1 MSLQT
6 LRINK
11 KKKNQFLSNCF
22 QFDWLGKFS
31 VDIHFTETVITVNC
45 VNFYLYKD
53 NDIFNAVSKFQ
64 TIQSHSFYTPKEAI
78 DFFKL
83 VVYTLVNDLD
93 VKSNTDFYEDLY
105 NFNRTSGTIEW
116 LPKLHPFIK

>member
-11 KKKNQFLSNCF
+11 KKKNAFLSQCF

-31 VDIHFTETVITVNC
+31 VDIHFTESVITVNC
-45 VNFYLYKD
+45 VNFYLIKD
-53 NDIFNAVSKFQ
+53 NTIYNAISKFN
-64 TIQSHSFYTPKEAI
+64 TIQSFSFYTPKEAI
-78 DFFKL
+78 EFFK
-83 VVYTLVNDLD
+83 VAVYSLVNDLD
-93 VKSNTDFYEDLY
+93 VKSNTDFYEDIY

-116 LPKLHPFIK
+116 LPKLHNYIK

>member
-11 KKKNQFLSNCF
+11 KKKNQFLSDCF

-31 VDIHFTETVITVNC
+31 IDIHFTETVITVNC
-45 VNFYLYKD
+45 VNFYLIKEDTIY
-53 NDIFNAVSKFQ
+53 NAISKFQ
-64 TIQSHSFYTPKEAI
+64 AIQSHSFLTPKEAI

-83 VVYTLVNDLD
+83 AVYTLISDLD
-93 VKSNTDFYEDLY
+93 VKSNTDFFEDLF

-116 LPKLHPFIK
+116 LPKLHNYIK

>member
-11 KKKNQFLSNCF
+11 KKKNAFLSSCF

-31 VDIHFTETVITVNC
+31 IDIHFTESFITVNC
-45 VNFYLYKD
+45 VNFYMYKD
-53 NDIFNAVSKFQ
+53 NDVYNCVSKFQ
-64 TIQSHSFYTPKEAI
+64 TVQSFSFYTPKDAI
-78 DFFKL
+78 EFFKVAVYSL
-83 VVYTLVNDLD
+83 VTDLD

-105 NFNRTSGTIEW
+105 NFNRVSGTIEW